1 MHRIL
6 SNVLLKDY
14 KIDDDDDDDDDRKDR
29 QTTVRGGGGDGGGEW
44 FVRASVRRIK
54 SN

>member
-14 KIDDDDDDDDDRKDR
+14 KIDDDDDDRKDR